1 MYRGHRI
8 NRNPSSHR
16 QNGAFSIALT
26 CNAIDLSRAI
36 DGWLSSIVLEL
47 FSHLFLGIEMV
58 MWGNLAGQFRLD
70 LSDAVQL
77 ALCLLVDLPLRHA
90 IRRTPHTM
98 AVLDWHY
105 MAEKCSAYLPAFPPC
120 LMIATF
126 LACRGIPHVTSC
138 NFSKAIKT
146 ALAMTLTGVA
156 YITFIVFH

>member
-1 MYRGHRI
+1 MSEMYRGHRI

-77 ALCLLVDLPLRHA
+77 ALCLLVEFILLFVIIIIFCLCLCLFLLDA
-90 IRRTPHTM
+90 IILYRVMREPIDTRPSREVPTRR
-98 AVLDWHY
+98 V
-105 MAEKCSAYLPAFPPC
+105 
-120 LMIATF
+120 I
-126 LACRGIPHVTSC
+126 
-138 NFSKAIKT
+138 SK
-146 ALAMTLTGVA
+146 
-156 YITFIVFH
+156 